1 MDLLLS
7 NEDAL
12 VYLFQYIHSYTCKN
26 YLENT
31 NEINSYKNIIFILCH
46 TSKYFRNKIQEKKY
60 NFPTIKSLMIQY
72 KKEIVLPKLLN
83 ELDELNKRKPILEKY
98 IKYIPIQL
106 EILENNENIIY
117 FDYVNQTIH
126 HRDCTYSFTPNEYYP
141 DDNINLE
148 RMKLFFKENNFK
160 NEKQIT
166 NFLSMENFIKNKHL
180 FYNFRYCNKTLICK
194 CLNKEIKNEIN

>member
-1 MDLLLS
+1 MNLLLL
-7 NEDAL
+7 NEDTL
-12 VYLFQYIHSYTCKN
+12 VYLLQYIHSYTYKN

-31 NEINSYKNIIFILCH
+31 NEINSYKNIIFTLCH
-46 TSKYFRNKIQEKKY
+46 TSKYFRNKIQDKKY

-117 FDYVNQTIH
+117 INYVKQTIH
-126 HRDCTYSFTPNEYYP
+126 HRDCTYSFTPNEYYQN
-141 DDNINLE
+141 DNINLE
-148 RMKLFFKENNFK
+148 RMKLL
-160 NEKQIT
+160 KQMI
-166 NFLSMENFIKNKHL
+166 
-180 FYNFRYCNKTLICK
+180 
-194 CLNKEIKNEIN
+194 